1 VARKW
6 FATCALLFAACGSG
20 DEGAASTA
28 GPFPGSPGNP
38 WTPNIPKP
46 VQGPVL
52 LAPGEPEAMAFDEA
66 VDHGWFPLEPGVLRT
81 YEGTDEGRF
90 RVDLVRTLEPKRVLE
105 GVACRAVMQEVF
117 LDGVLYEVTTEW
129 FAQDAQ
135 GNVWKFGEESSE
147 REGVV
152 WALSGDSWL
161 AGVDGARPW
170 LFLAAAPEKGD
181 VYVGNAAD
189 GQDVLRF
196 RTFMRALTVPPAQP
210 AGLGAPPRVLFVWPQ
225 VITIETVLRGLRF
238 DYEQFAQDGSVLV
251 YRATC
256 NFEQILDVRTTSE
269 DLREEG

>member
-1 VARKW
+1 MARKW

-189 GQDVLRF
+189 GQDVLVVVA
-196 RTFMRALTVPPAQP
+196 TGVGADVP
-210 AGLGAPPRVLFVWPQ
+210 AG
-225 VITIETVLRGLRF
+225 RF
-238 DYEQFAQDGSVLV
+238 DDCLEIHENPDDPEDSDIILVGPGAGLVSEESVGGRIDLV
-251 YRATC
+251 SVVD
-256 NFEQILDVRTTSE
+256 ERTS
-269 DLREEG
+269 R